1 MGAPHV
7 LDMNEPHAFQTDPA
21 QTHLGQ
27 TNSAQAGPLQA
38 GSDGAAAL
46 KAARAAAPQ
55 RVLLL
60 ANSKSRD
67 GDKADEAQTAL
78 EAAGLQVVRA
88 APRSKDD
95 IGAEILSQAAG
106 VQAIVAAGGDGTMN
120 AVIDAVIET
129 GLPLGVLP
137 MGTANDL
144 ARTLHLPLD
153 LAEAARVIAA
163 GHTRAVDVG
172 VANGETFFN
181 VASIGLSAE
190 LAQEL
195 TAERKKRFGKLA
207 YALTALKVLARARPF
222 SATIVTK
229 EGEQR
234 VRTMQIAI
242 GNGRY
247 YGGGNAVHEDA
258 DIDDGHLDL
267 YSLELKEVWK
277 LALMARS
284 FRAGQHGMWNEV
296 RTDKCVAFEVRTR
309 KPRPVNMDG
318 EILTQTPVTFSIRPG
333 ALRIFS
339 PVKAQPA

>member
-1 MGAPHV
+1 
-7 LDMNEPHAFQTDPA
+7 
-21 QTHLGQ
+21 
-27 TNSAQAGPLQA
+27 
-38 GSDGAAAL
+38 
-46 KAARAAAPQ
+46 
-55 RVLLL
+55 
-60 ANSKSRD
+60 
-67 GDKADEAQTAL
+67 
-78 EAAGLQVVRA
+78 AAGLQVVRA

-153 LAEAARVIAA
+153 LGEAARVIAA

-190 LAQEL
+190 LAQDL

-207 YALTALKVLARARPF
+207 YAITALKVLARARPF

-318 EILTQTPVTFSIRPG
+318 EILTQTPVIFSIRPG